1 MKTDDYQGDCICVHC
16 GTKVAHIHGK
26 PCREGNCP
34 NCGKV
39 MMRENSYHHQLYLKN
54 KGEVNHVENSN
65 PDKGQ
70 CCG

>member
-16 GTKVAHIHGK
+16 GTKVGHIHGK

-54 KGEVNHVENSN
+54 QGEINHVENSH
-65 PDKGQ
+65 PDKGKY
-70 CCG
+70 CG